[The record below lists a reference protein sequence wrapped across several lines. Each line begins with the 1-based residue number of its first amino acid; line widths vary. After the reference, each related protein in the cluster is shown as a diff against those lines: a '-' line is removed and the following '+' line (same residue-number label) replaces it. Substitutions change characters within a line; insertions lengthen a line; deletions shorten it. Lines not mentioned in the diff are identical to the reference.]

1 MSPSPPASIRERLPW
16 VTYAAAGFLEPR
28 IAGRR
33 VFEWGAGGST
43 LWFSDRGAVSVDSVD
58 HDPAWVAAVRRAA
71 APDARVRVLFR
82 PARAGA
88 AVPGDPADPDGYAS
102 AVVPGASFREYA
114 RAIGAYPA
122 RHFGVVLID
131 GRSRCA
137 CFKAAVPH
145 VAAGGLVVLD
155 DSSRGRYRWCLEEAA
170 RLGWERHDFTGAG
183 PYADEPWMTTVWRV
197 P

>member
-1 MSPSPPASIRERLPW
+1 MSSWPPPAIRDRRPW
-16 VTYAAAGFLEPR
+16 VTYAAAEFLAPH
-28 IAGRR
+28 IAGQR

-43 LWFSDRGAVSVDSVD
+43 LWFADLGAVSVDSVD
-58 HDPAWVAAVRRAA
+58 HDPAWAATVRQAA
-71 APDARVRVLFR
+71 ANDGRVRVLLR
-82 PARAGA
+82 PAGPAVAGR
-88 AVPGDPADPDGYAS
+88 PDPADPEGYAS

-114 RAIGAYPA
+114 QAIAAYPA
-122 RHFGVVLID
+122 HHFGIVLID

-170 RLGWERHDFTGAG
+170 RLGWARRDFAGPG
-183 PYADEPWMTTVWRV
+183 PYAAEPWTTTVWQL